1 MPDDEKEF
9 IEDEEIAEQDES
21 AEAFESYEPK
31 AKPKDEPT
39 EKRQEER
46 NPDDK
51 TETVPEKAA
60 GEAGA
65 GSGDEPD
72 KGEKGKTETGKE
84 DSDGERKPDQPDG
97 ESSARDA
104 INKRLDELGIKDEPA
119 TPQQPQPTPPQRPEP
134 PRPPTPSGKRL
145 TKEQIADHLAS
156 FTDDMFPEGEV
167 VIGNETVDLKDFKE
181 NWPDAFNAMK
191 VMANAIAS
199 NIVQKSGYVD
209 KNAVIQEFKKRDILI
224 SQMSFDREVLRKHKD
239 MDDILASKEW
249 AEWLPKQ
256 SRGTRYLST
265 SLDPEDGIKVLD
277 LFKEDQARAKAAEFD
292 AKAREKQTKKDNLH
306 GHTMRQK
313 KTIEKPA
320 GTDENDETAGFNAYS
335 GS

>member
-65 GSGDEPD
+65 GSGDESD
-72 KGEKGKTETGKE
+72 GGEKGKTEAGKE
-84 DSDGERKPDQPDG
+84 DPDGERKHSQPDG
-97 ESSARDA
+97 ESPARDA
-104 INKRLDELGIKDEPA
+104 INKRLDELGIKDEPEQPA
-119 TPQQPQPTPPQRPEP
+119 PKPLVQPQPKPLQ
-134 PRPPTPSGKRL
+134 PSGKRL
-145 TKEQIADHLAS
+145 TKEQIADHLSS
-156 FTDDMFPEGEV
+156 FTEDMFPEGEV

-191 VMANAIAS
+191 VMANAIAN

-239 MDDILASKEW
+239 MDDILVSKEW

-256 SRGTRYLST
+256 SKGVREHLAL

-277 LFKEDQARAKAAEFD
+277 LFKEDQARAKADEFD
-292 AKAREKQTKKDNLH
+292 KQAREKKNKKDDLH
-306 GHTMRQK
+306 SHTMRQK
-313 KTIEKPA
+313 KTIEKPS
-320 GTDENDETAGFNAYS
+320 GIDENDETAGFNAYS
-335 GS
+335 GG